1 MHIEVKSDNAYARKV
16 TVRVPADRV
25 RDELDRAFK
34 RLGDRARI
42 PGFRAGKAPRN
53 VLDARFGDRVR
64 EDVAQALVQSAW
76 TRAINTHKL
85 EPISRPQVVQQ
96 TDIMSGG
103 DFGFVI
109 SVDVR
114 PNVTATGYTGL
125 KVQWPAAEVSESEVD
140 AQVDARRRSFA
151 RLAPVEGR
159 AVKVGDTAQVE
170 VDIREGDESLLVEP
184 GTLIRT
190 AGDPWLPGVEALLI
204 GLSQGDEKEG
214 EITIAAHARHAN
226 LAGKTVTAK
235 VKVNAI
241 QELVVPA
248 LSDDLA
254 KEIGHDDVEAFRA
267 SVRDQLGKGREENAR
282 NQARAN
288 LLQALIEANAFEVPA
303 SMVEQNLQL
312 LLEELKMQRA
322 YAGQD
327 PRSINFDGAAM
338 ADLRLRAAFAA
349 KGGLLL
355 ESVARIETITVTDAD
370 IDAKIEELANT
381 RGQNVESIR
390 AYFAREEARE
400 DLRERIK
407 EEKTLDWL
415 LDHSEVTRLEAPS
428 APAVTAAEPAPAT
441 KPAPA
446 AEAAPAE
453 EAPAPKKKSSKKAAE
468 AAPAEAAPAEAA
480 EAAPAEEAP
489 KKKKAPAKKAAEA
502 VEAAPA
508 EAEAAPA
515 EEAPKKKRSTKK
527 AE

>member
-109 SVDVR
+109 AVDVR

-125 KVQWPAAEVSESEVD
+125 KVQWPAAEVSDSEVD

-159 AVKVGDTAQVE
+159 AVKVGDTVQVE
-170 VDIREGDESLLVEP
+170 VDIREGDASLLVEP

-190 AGDPWLPGVEALLI
+190 AGDPWLPGVDALLV
-204 GLSQGDEKEG
+204 GLSLGDEKEG
-214 EITIAAHARHAN
+214 EVTIAAHARHAN

-248 LSDDLA
+248 LSDELA
-254 KEIGHDDVEAFRA
+254 KEIGHDDVAAFRA

-355 ESVARIETITVTDAD
+355 ESVARIEAIAVTDAD

-428 APAVTAAEPAPAT
+428 APAVTAAEPAPA
-441 KPAPA
+441 

-468 AAPAEAAPAEAA
+468 AAPVEAAPAEAA
-480 EAAPAEEAP
+480 TEGAPVEEAP

-502 VEAAPA
+502 VEAAPT